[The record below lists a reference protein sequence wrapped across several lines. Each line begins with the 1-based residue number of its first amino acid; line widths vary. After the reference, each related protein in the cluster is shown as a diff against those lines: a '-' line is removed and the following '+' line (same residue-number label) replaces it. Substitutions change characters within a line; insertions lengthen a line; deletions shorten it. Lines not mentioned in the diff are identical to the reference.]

1 MKAQH
6 TLRHSVMTA
15 KDRRFE
21 NLLHRAAEL
30 LNRRSSDLA
39 PRPNAK
45 KKHNA
50 AA

>member
-1 MKAQH
+1 MKAQR
-6 TLRHSVMTA
+6 TLSHSVMTA

-30 LNRRSSDLA
+30 LNRHSSG
-39 PRPNAK
+39 PRPDT